1 MTSTPPPAAHG
12 SAGRARLASAL
23 RAARKDS
30 GLVGVDAGQ
39 RAGMSQSKVSK
50 IERGF
55 LLPSADDV
63 AALCRAYGVPDSDQG
78 ELLAL
83 ARSLHE
89 ESSARVRLARGTAEM
104 QRRIGQLEASATL
117 VRSYQ
122 PVMVVGLVQTAA
134 YMRCVFGI
142 PDSRELAPGEVDSA
156 VAAREKR
163 QRVLSSPG
171 RRFELVMSEGALRWQ
186 AGSAAL
192 MADQVHAVADAVSLP
207 NVKLGIIPWTTPVR
221 YFPLGGFHIYDD
233 DAVLFGTEVATA
245 TLTAVSDVATYA
257 ELFTDIADTA
267 AYGDEAREHLARI
280 EADYRR
286 LAG

>member
-12 SAGRARLASAL
+12 PAGRARLAAAL
-23 RAARKDS
+23 KAARSDS
-30 GLVGVDAGQ
+30 GLTGANAGKH
-39 RAGMSQSKVSK
+39 AGMSQSKVSK

-63 AALCRAYGVPDSDQG
+63 TALCRAYDVPVAGRD

-83 ARSLHE
+83 AVALHE
-89 ESSARVRLARGTAEM
+89 ESAARVRLARGTAEM

-122 PVMVVGLVQTAA
+122 PVMVIGVLQTAN

-142 PDSRELAPGEVDSA
+142 PDSRELAPGEIDAA
-156 VAAREKR
+156 VGARERR

-171 RRFELVMSEGALRWQ
+171 KHFELIMSEGALRWQ

-192 MADQVHAVADAVSLP
+192 MADQVQAVADAVSLP
-207 NVKLGIIPWTTPVR
+207 NVHLGIIPWTTPVR

-245 TLTAVSDVATYA
+245 TLTAAADVATYA
-257 ELFTDIADTA
+257 ELFADLADA
-267 AYGDEAREHLARI
+267 ALFGEGAREHLARI